1 MQEKIIVLIP
11 VYNDWEALNILL
23 PAIPPINKN
32 GFLLECLVVND
43 GSTDIIPSIE
53 VKDMQVQLLHLTHNI
68 GHQKALAIGL
78 SYIYENMPCTKI
90 LIMDADGD
98 DRMEDAILLL
108 NTAAQYP
115 DKIIMARRAKRNDSP
130 GIRFF
135 YSWYTWMFRL
145 LTSKSIR
152 YGNFCSIPFS
162 LLDKIVY
169 NGDTWMHLSASI
181 IKSKIPHVSIDT
193 SKGNR
198 VTGKSKMKFTG
209 LLMHGIG
216 AIAVF
221 TDIIS
226 LRLLVSS
233 ALFIV
238 FSFVVLLAI
247 LVIKIFTSLAIP
259 GWASSLGL
267 SLIIIML
274 ISFFI
279 SIFMIF
285 VYIISQSYKKFIPA
299 LHYKDYLAKNN
310 MFIKQKEI

>member
-1 MQEKIIVLIP
+1 MQEKIIILIP

-23 PAIPPINKN
+23 PAISPINRN

-43 GSTDIIPSIE
+43 GSTDIIPTIAA
-53 VKDMQVQLLHLTHNI
+53 KDMQVQLLHLTHNI

-98 DRMEDAILLL
+98 DRMEDAMLLL
-108 NTAAQYP
+108 SNASQYP
-115 DKIIMARRAKRNDSP
+115 DKIIMARRAKRKDSP
-130 GIRFF
+130 DIRFF
-135 YSWYTWMFRL
+135 YSLYTWMFRL

-181 IKSKIPHVSIDT
+181 IKSTIPHVSIDT

-198 VTGKSKMKFTG
+198 VTGKSKMNFTG

-247 LVIKIFTSLAIP
+247 LVTKIFTSLAIP

-267 SLIIIML
+267 SLVIIML

-310 MFIKQKEI
+310 MFVKQKEI